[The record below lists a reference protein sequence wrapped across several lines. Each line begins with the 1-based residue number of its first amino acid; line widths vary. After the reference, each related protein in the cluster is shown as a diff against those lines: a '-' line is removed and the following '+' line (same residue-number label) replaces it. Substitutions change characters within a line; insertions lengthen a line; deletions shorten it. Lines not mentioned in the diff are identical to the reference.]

1 MKDYILA
8 EIWRVKTE
16 EGQFKSLTHYS
27 TYNHEKEAEMLRNY
41 PVVWTINQDHD
52 VTKLASNEQSTDS
65 CTDGTC
71 TKDSKKEKK
80 SKKKNRSD
88 EL

>member
-41 PVVWTINQDHD
+41 
-52 VTKLASNEQSTDS
+52 
-65 CTDGTC
+65 
-71 TKDSKKEKK
+71 
-80 SKKKNRSD
+80 
-88 EL
+88 